1 MKLKRKN
8 ALTIIE
14 VMVSLLIIIFW
25 LIWIYSIYW
34 RSQKVALSIENRVKA
49 ISMARE
55 AIEVVHNIR
64 DTNWLIYQAD
74 LDNCWNTNY
83 YNGLCLWNQWEN
95 YKITSW
101 SYIVYTDSDTNQW
114 KLDKKSGEENRN
126 FSNENYRQDYKIN
139 IDQNWF
145 FTQTWWIEF
154 LPIFTRE
161 IKITY
166 PDSNRMKI
174 NVKVS
179 WNDNT
184 KIWFSNISLD
194 SEITNWKE

>member
-1 MKLKRKN
+1 MKQNKKN
-8 ALTIIE
+8 AITIIE
-14 VMVSLLIIIFW
+14 VMVSLLIIIFG

-55 AIEVVHNIR
+55 AIEVIHNIR
-64 DTNWLIYQAD
+64 DTNWLIYAAD
-74 LDNCWNTNY
+74 LNNCWYTFNY
-83 YNGLCLWNQWEN
+83 NFSCLWNDWEDH
-95 YKITSW
+95 KISSW
-101 SYIVYTDSDTNQW
+101 SYIIYTNPDTNQW
-114 KLDKKSGEENRN
+114 MLDKKSGEENRN

-145 FTQTWWIEF
+145 FTQTWWTEF

-166 PDSNRMKI
+166 PDLNKMKI

-194 SEITNWKE
+194 SEITNWKK